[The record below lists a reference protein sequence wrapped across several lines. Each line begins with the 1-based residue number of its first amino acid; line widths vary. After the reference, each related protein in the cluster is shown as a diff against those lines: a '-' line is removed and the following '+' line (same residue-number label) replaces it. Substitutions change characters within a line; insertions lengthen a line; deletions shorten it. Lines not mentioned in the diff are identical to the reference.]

1 VDTVGLGDHPALDFL
16 NSVATPG
23 RQPVELLTGGLAYL
37 AWLERAGFI
46 DAADRAAITA
56 RFGPGELDAAAA
68 QAVRL
73 REWLRPV
80 VAAWAAGDGP
90 DVVSPGVASPGV
102 ANPVLPAP
110 VRDHLN
116 GILAAGHRFP
126 WIATDGDGRP
136 VVVERRSWTTPDQL
150 LAPPA
155 EAAARLLTT
164 GDRELVRPCQGPACT
179 MWFYDRTRSHRRRW
193 CSMATCGNRAK
204 ARNHRQ
210 REHQGG
216 DRA

>member
-16 NSVATPG
+16 NSIATPV
-23 RQPVELLTGGLAYL
+23 RDPVELLTGGPAYL
-37 AWLERAGFI
+37 AWLERAGLI

-56 RFGPGELDAAAA
+56 RFGPAELDAAAA
-68 QAVRL
+68 QAVGL

-90 DVVSPGVASPGV
+90 GV
-102 ANPVLPAP
+102 ANTVLPAP
-110 VRDHLN
+110 ARDHLN
-116 GILAAGHRFP
+116 GILAADHRFP
-126 WIATDGDGRP
+126 QIAPGGDGRP
-136 VVVERRSWTTPDQL
+136 VVVERRSWQTPDQL
-150 LAPPA
+150 LVPPA

-164 GDRELVRPCQGPACT
+164 GDHELVRPCQGPACT
-179 MWFYDRTRSHRRRW
+179 LWFYDRTRSHRRRW

>member
-16 NSVATPG
+16 NSIATPV
-23 RQPVELLTGGLAYL
+23 RDPVELLTGGPAYL

-56 RFGPGELDAAAA
+56 RFGPAELDAAAA
-68 QAVRL
+68 QAVGL

-90 DVVSPGVASPGV
+90 GVSSPGAAST
-102 ANPVLPAP
+102 VLPAP
-110 VRDHLN
+110 ARDHLN
-116 GILAAGHRFP
+116 GILAADHRFP
-126 WIATDGDGRP
+126 RIATDGDGRP
-136 VVVERRSWTTPDQL
+136 VVVERRSWETPDQL
-150 LAPPA
+150 LVPPA
-155 EAAARLLTT
+155 EAAARLLAT
-164 GDRELVRPCQGPACT
+164 GDRELVRPCQGAACT
-179 MWFYDRTRSHRRRW
+179 LWFYDRTRSHRRRW

-210 REHQGG
+210 RDHQGG